1 MNENVMHLLNPFVD
15 NLSKKVDKGI
25 FVGTVIQILGICK
38 MNHCT
43 SQEVLEIFQYI
54 LYEAEFDE
62 RQNHDYLITF
72 INQISNRRKE
82 SFDIEAFEKSMF
94 RLIQQSPVTAKQQ
107 SIKTTGMDYYEA
119 IARADE
125 AEYAEKEVRSAD
137 TIKYEETQFFEAYE
151 NEENAEDTGILD
163 ESFWNNTNAI
173 TMAEHLQAGYG
184 EKPSVSNM
192 SFLIKESTG
201 EKISV
206 IGDVFSIGKD
216 STLVDY
222 AITGNTTVSR
232 KHAEIIKR
240 GRHFF
245 LCDKGSTNKTYVEG
259 KEIRPE
265 EFVEIHNGTKFKIS
279 NEEFTFH
286 A

>member
-1 MNENVMHLLNPFVD
+1 MNEKVMQLLSPFVD

-25 FVGTVIQILGICK
+25 FVGTIIQMTGICK
-38 MNHCT
+38 LNHCT
-43 SQEVLEIFQYI
+43 SQEVLEIFQYV
-54 LYEAEFDE
+54 LYQAEFDE
-62 RQNHDYLITF
+62 TQNHDYLITF

-82 SFDIEAFEKSMF
+82 SFEIEAFEKTMF
-94 RLIQQSPVTAKQQ
+94 HLIQESPAAAKT
-107 SIKTTGMDYYEA
+107 KAPDMDYYEA

-125 AEYAEKEVRSAD
+125 AEYEEREVRTAD
-137 TIKYEETQFFEAYE
+137 NIKYEEIQSSAAYE
-151 NEENAEDTGILD
+151 QEDNVEDTGILD
-163 ESFWNNTNAI
+163 ESFWNNANAI

-184 EKPSVSNM
+184 KKLSENNM

-201 EKISV
+201 EKIPV
-206 IGDVFSIGKD
+206 VGDVFSMGKD

-222 AITGNTTVSR
+222 AITDNTTVSR

-286 A
+286 L